1 MWQADYTDKAGPVT
15 IATKQIRIVVVDDS
29 AFMRKA
35 LSMMLES
42 DPMVKVVGTA
52 NNGEDGLEIIRRLKP
67 DLVTMDVEMPRM
79 DGLTALRHIMES
91 DPVPVMMVSS
101 ITTEGAQATLEA
113 LELGAVDFIPKQ
125 MSYVSLD
132 IVKIKEDLLDKI
144 KNIVSRKHI
153 LMARAREKRRFSKLT
168 GSATAQASLAS
179 SRPALPMRRKQHKID
194 LVAIGSST
202 GGPPA
207 LHMLMSHLPGNL
219 PVGIVIAQHMPPMF
233 TKTLAERLN
242 GLSPL
247 TVREAVDG
255 EPIEPGQVLISP
267 GGKHLLVRKYGGRA
281 RVCVSAEPAN
291 TLYKPCVDVLFDSV
305 AEACGATSLA
315 VVLTGMGSNGV
326 HGARHIK
333 EKGGVVIAQNE
344 ATCVVY
350 GMPRA
355 VVEAHIANEVL
366 PIENIAPEISSY
378 F

>member
-1 MWQADYTDKAGPVT
+1 VALE
-15 IATKQIRIVVVDDS
+15 TKQIRVVVVDDS

-42 DPMVKVVGTA
+42 DPCVKVVGTA

-79 DGLTALRHIMES
+79 DGLTALKRIMET

-132 IVKIKEDLLDKI
+132 IVKIKEDLLAKI
-144 KNIVSRKHI
+144 KNIVGRKHI
-153 LMARAREKRRFSKLT
+153 LMARAREKSRFAKT
-168 GSATAQASLAS
+168 TAVAKAKSAMTYTQVSGLIKKKS
-179 SRPALPMRRKQHKID
+179 QKID
-194 LVAIGSST
+194 LIAIGSST

-207 LHMLMSHLPGNL
+207 LHTVISQLPANL
-219 PVGIVIAQHMPPMF
+219 PVGVVIAQHMPPMF
-233 TKTLAERLN
+233 TKTLAERLD
-242 GLSPL
+242 GLSQV

-255 EPIEPGQVLISP
+255 EIVEPGQVLISP
-267 GGKHLLVRKYGGRA
+267 GGKHLLVRRYGGRV
-281 RVCVSAEPAN
+281 RVCVTTEPNN
-291 TLYKPCVDVLFDSV
+291 TLYKPCVDVLFNSV
-305 AEACGATSLA
+305 ADTCGATTLA

-333 EKGGVVIAQNE
+333 DKGGVIIAQNE

-355 VVEAHIANEVL
+355 IVEAEIANNIL
-366 PIENIAPEISSY
+366 SIESIAPEIASY

>member
-1 MWQADYTDKAGPVT
+1 MISEP
-15 IATKQIRIVVVDDS
+15 KQIRVVVVDDS

-35 LSMMLES
+35 ISMMMES
-42 DPMVKVVGTA
+42 DPTIKVVGTA
-52 NNGEDGLEIIRRLKP
+52 TNGEDGVEIVRRLQP

-79 DGLTALRHIMES
+79 DGLTALRHIMAS
-91 DPVPVMMVSS
+91 NPVPVMMVSS

-132 IVKIKEDLLDKI
+132 IVKIKEELVAKI
-144 KNIVSRKHI
+144 KNIVGRKHV
-153 LMARAREKRRFSKLT
+153 LMARLRQQSRFSNVSRGSQPKPTTSYARVT
-168 GSATAQASLAS
+168 GPIQKKHH
-179 SRPALPMRRKQHKID
+179 RVE

-207 LHMLMSHLPGNL
+207 LNSVISQLPPNF

-233 TKTLAERLN
+233 TKPLADRLDSISR
-242 GLSPL
+242 LS
-247 TVREAVDG
+247 VREAEDG
-255 EPIEPGQVLISP
+255 ERLEPGTVLISP
-267 GGKHLLVRKYGGRA
+267 GGKHLLVRRYGGCF
-281 RVCVSAEPAN
+281 RVAVSAEPSD
-291 TLYKPCVDVLFDSV
+291 TLYKPCVDVMFNSV
-305 AEACGATSLA
+305 AEACGQTTLA

-326 HGARHIK
+326 KGAKNIK
-333 EKGGVVIAQNE
+333 AKGGALIAQDE

-355 VVEAHIANEVL
+355 VIEAKLADQIA
-366 PIENIAPEISSY
+366 PIEYIAAEIASY